1 MSKKKVEGLRGV
13 LFCCHG
19 SSCTR
24 AGARTVEKALR
35 LHAREAGL
43 KDQLR
48 FVRTAC
54 TGLCKSAPIVIAS
67 VNPPPEE
74 AGAPASTCGAHWH
87 LETRPADAPALIDS
101 HFAAASSAEPG
112 PQPARKKKP
121 KPGKASKPGK
131 SK

>member
-1 MSKKKVEGLRGV
+1 MSKTNVDDLRGV

-35 LHAREAGL
+35 LHTREAGL
-43 KDQLR
+43 KNQIR

-74 AGAPASTCGAHWH
+74 AQAGAASTCGARWQ
-87 LETRPADAPALIDS
+87 LKVRAEDAPALIDS
-101 HFAAASSAEPG
+101 HFGTGTNETEAKAV
-112 PQPARKKKP
+112 KKK
-121 KPGKASKPGK
+121 KAKK
-131 SK
+131 